1 MRGMSV
7 PRLHGRGDGNR
18 AIKTSGRCCP
28 VGDRGAVNAAEG
40 HYAKRFAGYRR
51 EDLGAYRFYLFR
63 PSRLKLFDEHDFG
76 AGMFVTARLTS
87 DRRLAWERTELYRP
101 TA

>member
-1 MRGMSV
+1 MV
-7 PRLHGRGDGNR
+7 D
-18 AIKTSGRCCP
+18 
-28 VGDRGAVNAAEG
+28 AAEG